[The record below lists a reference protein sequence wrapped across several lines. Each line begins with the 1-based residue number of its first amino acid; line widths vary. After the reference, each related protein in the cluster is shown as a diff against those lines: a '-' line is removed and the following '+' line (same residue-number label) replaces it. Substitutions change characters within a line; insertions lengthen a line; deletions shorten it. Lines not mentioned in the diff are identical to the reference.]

1 MDQRIL
7 EARDLEGVL
16 LIRDKLDLSAAFLIP
31 HLLQLALTAN
41 LRIVLLLV
49 QDSLSHYQQ
58 ALRKLGINLT
68 NCIASQQVIPVTI
81 TSSLT
86 SADFP
91 KILVQ
96 QLASACTEACQALT
110 ASGVCVLIDSLSAL
124 AGLTDDQ
131 EQWQAFLHYC
141 HSLKTVTQGQYACVM
156 VTHEDVEDDAHWIS
170 WLRHSAQV
178 EIEVRALESGASQD
192 ISGQVLVTRREAY
205 WPTSAAQ
212 TSKLSSHELDRQ
224 HDHAGSIGLQ
234 ESRKVFCKLGPN
246 DIRFF
251 G

>member
-58 ALRKLGINLT
+58 ALRKL
-68 NCIASQQVIPVTI
+68 
-81 TSSLT
+81 
-86 SADFP
+86 
-91 KILVQ
+91 
-96 QLASACTEACQALT
+96 
-110 ASGVCVLIDSLSAL
+110 AL